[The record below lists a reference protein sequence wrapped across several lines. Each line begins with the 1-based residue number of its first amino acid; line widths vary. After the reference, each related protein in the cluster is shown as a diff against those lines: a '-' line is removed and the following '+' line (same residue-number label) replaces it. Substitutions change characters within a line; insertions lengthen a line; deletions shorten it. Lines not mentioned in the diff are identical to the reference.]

1 MRKSLFLI
9 LFGLAFAPFSVE
21 AQTRTVTNADL
32 EKFRAERLEAERQYR
47 QNYERLGLPSPEEL
61 ERRRTESARERDE
74 LSARLRAERIQR
86 EQFAAMASQS
96 GAEPDGLVVIVENA
110 NVPGVFHGGYRVYGN
125 PNYSG
130 RRYWARP
137 GVVWR
142 ATPGGVIYEPG
153 GRSSFIFTPRFER
166 PRPAFR
172 IRTPRPPR

>member
-61 ERRRTESARERDE
+61 ERRRVESARGREE
-74 LSARLRAERIQR
+74 LSARLRAERLQR
-86 EQFAAMASQS
+86 EQLAAMASQS
-96 GAEPDGLVVIVENA
+96 GAEPDGLVVIVEKGGERA
-110 NVPGVFHGGYRVYGN
+110 VLYGGSGGYGYR
-125 PNYSG
+125 NYRG

-153 GRSSFIFTPRFER
+153 GRSSYIYTPRFER
-166 PRPAFR
+166 PRPAFQ
-172 IRTPRPPR
+172 IRAPRLPR

>member
-1 MRKSLFLI
+1 MRKCLFLL
-9 LFGLAFAPFSVE
+9 LFGLMLAPFSAE

-32 EKFRAERLEAERQYR
+32 EKFRSERLEAERQYR

-61 ERRRTESARERDE
+61 ERRRTESAHERDE

-86 EQFAAMASQS
+86 EQFAAMASRAA
-96 GAEPDGLVVIVENA
+96 AEREGSVVIIENGRQQ
-110 NVPGVFHGGYRVYGN
+110 VVGYGVYGYPVYRN
-125 PNYSG
+125 

-153 GRSSFIFTPRFER
+153 GRSSYIYTPRFGR

-172 IRTPRPPR
+172 IRAPRPPR

>member
-1 MRKSLFLI
+1 MRKGLFL
-9 LFGLAFAPFSVE
+9 LFFVLAVVPLGAY
-21 AQTRTVTNADL
+21 AQTRTVTNTDL

-61 ERRRTESARERDE
+61 ERRRAESARERTE
-74 LSARLRAERIQR
+74 LSARLRAERLQR
-86 EQFAAMASQS
+86 EQLAAMAARAA
-96 GAEPDGLVVIVENA
+96 AEPDGSVVIVEN
-110 NVPGVFHGGYRVYGN
+110 GGERAVVYGYGVYGY
-125 PNYSG
+125 PNYRN

-142 ATPGGVIYEPG
+142 GTPGGVIYEPG
-153 GRSSFIFTPRFER
+153 GRSSYIYTPRFER

>member
-1 MRKSLFLI
+1 MRRSLFLL
-9 LFGLAFAPFSVE
+9 LFGLAFAPFAVD

-32 EKFRAERLEAERQYR
+32 EKFRAERLEAARQYR

-61 ERRRTESARERDE
+61 ERRRVESAREREE
-74 LSARLRAERIQR
+74 LSARLRAERLQR
-86 EQFAAMASQS
+86 EQLAAMASQ
-96 GAEPDGLVVIVENA
+96 AAYDEDGPVVFVENGGERA
-110 NVPGVFHGGYRVYGN
+110 VLYGGYGVYGY
-125 PNYSG
+125 PNYRG

>member
-9 LFGLAFAPFSVE
+9 LFGLAFVPFSAE

-86 EQFAAMASQS
+86 EQFAAMASQ
-96 GAEPDGLVVIVENA
+96 AAYDEDGPVVIVENGGERA
-110 NVPGVFHGGYRVYGN
+110 VFYGGYGYR
-125 PNYSG
+125 NYRG

-153 GRSSFIFTPRFER
+153 GRSSFIFTPRFGR
-166 PRPAFR
+166 PRPAFQ
-172 IRTPRPPR
+172 IRTQRPPR

>member
-1 MRKSLFLI
+1 MRKGLFL
-9 LFGLAFAPFSVE
+9 LFFVLAVVPLGAY
-21 AQTRTVTNADL
+21 AQTRTATNADL

-61 ERRRTESARERDE
+61 ERRRAESARERTE
-74 LSARLRAERIQR
+74 LSARLRAERLQR
-86 EQFAAMASQS
+86 EQLAAMAARAA
-96 GAEPDGLVVIVENA
+96 AEPDGSVVIVEN
-110 NVPGVFHGGYRVYGN
+110 GGERSVVYGYGVYGY
-125 PNYSG
+125 PNYRN

-153 GRSSFIFTPRFER
+153 GRSSYIYTPRFER

>member
-1 MRKSLFLI
+1 MRQSLFLL
-9 LFGLAFAPFSVE
+9 LFGLAFAPFAAE

-61 ERRRTESARERDE
+61 ERRRAESVREREE
-74 LSARLRAERIQR
+74 LSARLRAERLQR
-86 EQFAAMASQS
+86 EQLAAMAARAAADREGS
-96 GAEPDGLVVIVENA
+96 VVIIENGRQQ
-110 NVPGVFHGGYRVYGN
+110 VVGYGSYGYPIYRN
-125 PNYSG
+125 

-153 GRSSFIFTPRFER
+153 GRSSYIYTPRFER

>member
-9 LFGLAFAPFSVE
+9 LFGLAFFPVAAE

-61 ERRRTESARERDE
+61 ERRRTESAREREE
-74 LSARLRAERIQR
+74 LSARLRAERLQR
-86 EQFAAMASQS
+86 EQLAAMASQV
-96 GAEPDGLVVIVENA
+96 AYDEDGPVVIVENGGERA
-110 NVPGVFHGGYRVYGN
+110 VLYGGSGGYGYR
-125 PNYSG
+125 NYRG

-153 GRSSFIFTPRFER
+153 GRSSYIYTPRFER
-166 PRPAFR
+166 PRPAFQ
-172 IRTPRPPR
+172 IRAPRPRR

>member
-1 MRKSLFLI
+1 MRKGLFLL
-9 LFGLAFAPFSVE
+9 LFGLVLAPLAVD

-32 EKFRAERLEAERQYR
+32 EKFRSERLEAERQYR

-61 ERRRTESARERDE
+61 ERRRVESAREREE

-86 EQFAAMASQS
+86 EQFAAMAARAA
-96 GAEPDGLVVIVENA
+96 AEREGSVVIIENGRQQ
-110 NVPGVFHGGYRVYGN
+110 VVGYGVYGY
-125 PNYSG
+125 PNYRG

-153 GRSSFIFTPRFER
+153 GRSSYIYTPRSER

>member
-9 LFGLAFAPFSVE
+9 LFGLIFFPFSAE
-21 AQTRTVTNADL
+21 AQTRKVTNADL

-61 ERRRTESARERDE
+61 ERRRAESAREREE
-74 LSARLRAERIQR
+74 LSARLRAERLQR
-86 EQFAAMASQS
+86 EQLAAMASQ
-96 GAEPDGLVVIVENA
+96 AAYDEDGPVVIVENGGERA
-110 NVPGVFHGGYRVYGN
+110 VLYGGYGVYGY
-125 PNYSG
+125 PNYRG

-153 GRSSFIFTPRFER
+153 GRSSYIYTPRFDR
-166 PRPAFR
+166 PRPAFQ
-172 IRTPRPPR
+172 IRAPRPPR

>member
-9 LFGLAFAPFSVE
+9 LFGLAFVPFAAV

-32 EKFRAERLEAERQYR
+32 EKFRSERLEAEREYR

-61 ERRRTESARERDE
+61 ERRRVESARERDE

-86 EQFAAMASQS
+86 EQFAAMAAQA
-96 GAEPDGLVVIVENA
+96 AEEDDGPVVIVGNGGERA
-110 NVPGVFHGGYRVYGN
+110 VVYGTYGGYGYRD
-125 PNYSG
+125 SRG
-130 RRYWARP
+130 RRYWTRP

-172 IRTPRPPR
+172 IRAPRPPR